1 MARRVPWPTAADA
14 MNPDARTIWQAP
26 NWALAILLACLG
38 MLGPFSID
46 TYLPAFTGIGQA
58 IGASPVE
65 MQQTLSAYLFGFA
78 VMNLFHGALSD
89 SFGRR
94 PIVLGGLA
102 VFTLASVGCALSSH
116 IGALVF
122 FRAVQGMSA
131 GAGIVVSRAVIRDM
145 FPPADA
151 QRVMAQVTIY
161 FGVAPAIAPMVGGF
175 LFVHAGWPSIFWLLT
190 AVGIA
195 LFALNWKLLPETLH
209 ETHKQPFNVGNLL
222 RGYWSLASNP
232 RFLML
237 ALASGIPFNGMFLY
251 VLSAPIFLGDILGL
265 SPAQFFWFFVLTIA
279 GITSGAFVSGRMA
292 GRVKPTHQIR
302 YGFVIMAAVAIA
314 NVILNLLFAPS
325 PWWALVPLALYAFGW
340 AMMVPVVTLMVLD
353 LVPERRG
360 MASSLQACV
369 GSTANGVVAG
379 VVAPLVMHS
388 AVALAATSLAM
399 MSIGVVSWLWVKPH
413 LRPAMVQ
420 QSAA

>member
-1 MARRVPWPTAADA
+1 
-14 MNPDARTIWQAP
+14 
-26 NWALAILLACLG
+26 
-38 MLGPFSID
+38 
-46 TYLPAFTGIGQA
+46 
-58 IGASPVE
+58 
-65 MQQTLSAYLFGFA
+65 
-78 VMNLFHGALSD
+78 
-89 SFGRR
+89 
-94 PIVLGGLA
+94 
-102 VFTLASVGCALSSH
+102 
-116 IGALVF
+116 
-122 FRAVQGMSA
+122 
-131 GAGIVVSRAVIRDM
+131 
-145 FPPADA
+145 
-151 QRVMAQVTIY
+151 
-161 FGVAPAIAPMVGGF
+161 
-175 LFVHAGWPSIFWLLT
+175 
-190 AVGIA
+190 
-195 LFALNWKLLPETLH
+195 
-209 ETHKQPFNVGNLL
+209 
-222 RGYWSLASNP
+222 
-232 RFLML
+232 
-237 ALASGIPFNGMFLY
+237 MFLY
-251 VLSAPIFLGDILGL
+251 VLSAPIFLGEILGL
-265 SPAQFFWFFVLTIA
+265 APAQFFWFFVLTIA

-302 YGFVIMAAVAIA
+302 YGFVIMAAVAIV